1 MTQKKELLWVRNV
14 PQQTRLHGDCKCLR
28 REWVTRMLSRALQHW
43 VWEERSWH
51 LRNLWNSPSGKHF
64 GLTKNLLPVV
74 RHPQCWLICPWAL
87 PSAIH
92 FSSEPQNTSCFAAAT
107 ARRPHFLMF
116 LPSLNLCLKDQRQP
130 SRSRPSWDGQS
141 TAGTLCCGLRR
152 WARFS
157 QLTNRSLP
165 LKDDIA
171 EGKRSSKLPTEMFF
185 YDDGWISLLR
195 SRAAAYRELRSGRL
209 GGDK

>member
-64 GLTKNLLPVV
+64 RLTKNLLPVV

-116 LPSLNLCLKDQRQP
+116 LPSLTSASKIKDSQVDRVP
-130 SRSRPSWDGQS
+130 
-141 TAGTLCCGLRR
+141 AGTVR
-152 WARFS
+152 A
-157 QLTNRSLP
+157 LP
-165 LKDDIA
+165 
-171 EGKRSSKLPTEMFF
+171 
-185 YDDGWISLLR
+185 
-195 SRAAAYRELRSGRL
+195 ELSAVVSGGER
-209 GGDK
+209 GFPN

>member
-1 MTQKKELLWVRNV
+1 MTQRKELLWVRNV
-14 PQQTRLHGDCKCLR
+14 PQQTRLHWDCKCLR

-64 GLTKNLLPVV
+64 GLTKNLFPVV

-116 LPSLNLCLKDQRQP
+116 LPSLTSASKIKDSQVDRVP
-130 SRSRPSWDGQS
+130 
-141 TAGTLCCGLRR
+141 AGTVR
-152 WARFS
+152 A
-157 QLTNRSLP
+157 LP
-165 LKDDIA
+165 
-171 EGKRSSKLPTEMFF
+171 
-185 YDDGWISLLR
+185 
-195 SRAAAYRELRSGRL
+195 ELSAVVSGGER
-209 GGDK
+209 GFPN